1 MSDRVPGNPWPIVN
15 RSGTI
20 ATDGT
25 AQALLVANSQRRG
38 FWVYN
43 LSSEDIWISELG
55 AATQSQPSIRI
66 PAGALAS
73 DGSNAGVNVDVAMIG
88 LDTTALHLAGNA
100 AKLAVWKQLVRDDF
114 GLSIA

>member
-20 ATDGT
+20 ADGGT
-25 AQALLVANSQRRG
+25 AQALLAANSQRRG

-66 PAGALAS
+66 PAGALYESAPGTVPTGAIS
-73 DGSNAGVNVDVAMIG
+73 IIAATTGSAYSARE
-88 LDTTALHLAGNA
+88 
-100 AKLAVWKQLVRDDF
+100 W
-114 GLSIA
+114 